1 MYLVVLRLDEDLNA
15 SGAQAFFRL
24 LTGSPEKMWSAVEH
38 FDGNKNLSVCSS
50 CSHVT
55 VDM

>member
-55 VDM
+55 IDM